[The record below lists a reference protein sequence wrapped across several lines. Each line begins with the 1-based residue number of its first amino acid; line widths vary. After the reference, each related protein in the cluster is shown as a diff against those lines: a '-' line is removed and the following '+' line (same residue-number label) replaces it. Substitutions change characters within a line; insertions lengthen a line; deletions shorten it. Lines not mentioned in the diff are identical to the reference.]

1 MLLRVRVW
9 EIQMDQESGF
19 INSQPSMAEFMT
31 ALPHINESFQRASSI
46 TGGSGPTVMPVPGAA
61 AVQHQQQ
68 QQLSQHN
75 QHSQHNPTPALSS
88 CSGGTVN
95 IGDLGPHSVTV
106 SSTSVESPKNVQ
118 SAEFAWMKEKK
129 TTRKQQHHQ
138 GKSKSYFCLCFRWDT
153 LSLVMY
159 FSNQS
164 LL

>member
-1 MLLRVRVW
+1 
-9 EIQMDQESGF
+9 MDQESGF

-75 QHSQHNPTPALSS
+75 QHNPPALGS

-138 GKSKSYFCLCFRWDT
+138 GKSKSYFCLCFR
-153 LSLVMY
+153 
-159 FSNQS
+159 
-164 LL
+164 